1 MVIKPTSMLI
11 RLSVTID
18 VVAVRKN
25 CRAQAQPVV
34 GFCCYRKLTKQ
45 RSRELMDYSALNQ
58 AVDNANQATN
68 TNQWVLFTF
77 VVIVPIAF
85 ALIMLFVG
93 VPLAIAKQ
101 RKLKCPRCGNW
112 KRNKSVLQTVRTVEG
127 NKTIIKR
134 ERLVTCKKC
143 KNEFAI

>member
-1 MVIKPTSMLI
+1 
-11 RLSVTID
+11 
-18 VVAVRKN
+18 
-25 CRAQAQPVV
+25 
-34 GFCCYRKLTKQ
+34 
-45 RSRELMDYSALNQ
+45 MDYSALNQ

-93 VPLAIAKQ
+93 IPLTIAYQ

-112 KRNKSVLQTVRTVEG
+112 RRNTSTFQTAQIVEG
-127 NKTIIKR
+127 NKTIVKR

-143 KNEFAI
+143 KNEFVV